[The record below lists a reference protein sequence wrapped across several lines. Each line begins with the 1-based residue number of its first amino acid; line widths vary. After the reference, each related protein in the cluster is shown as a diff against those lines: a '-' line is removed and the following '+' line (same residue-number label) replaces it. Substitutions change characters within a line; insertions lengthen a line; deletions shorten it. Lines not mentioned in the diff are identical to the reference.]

1 MRKSSA
7 EPDGEEHAMT
17 EMFDAGKLAEE
28 LRSLV
33 SDAEALLRASTSAD
47 GAQMQERA
55 EATLRDLRARLGG
68 LGGQASARGRE
79 LDSYVRGNPWQA
91 VAVAGGVALLLGLM
105 MGRR

>member
-1 MRKSSA
+1 
-7 EPDGEEHAMT
+7 MT

-47 GAQMQERA
+47 GAQMQEHA
-55 EATLRDLRARLGG
+55 EATLRDLRARLSG
-68 LGGQASARGRE
+68 LEEQVTARARD

-91 VAVAGGVALLLGLM
+91 VAVTGGVALLLGLI

>member
-1 MRKSSA
+1 
-7 EPDGEEHAMT
+7 MT

-55 EATLRDLRARLGG
+55 EATLRDLRARLGA
-68 LGGQASARGRE
+68 LEEQVTARARDI
-79 LDSYVRGNPWQA
+79 DSYVRGNTWQA
-91 VAVAGGVALLLGLM
+91 VAVTGGVALLLGLIIS
-105 MGRR
+105 RR

>member
-1 MRKSSA
+1 
-7 EPDGEEHAMT
+7 MT

-33 SDAEALLRASTSAD
+33 SDAEALLRASGSAD
-47 GAQMQERA
+47 GAEMQQRA
-55 EATLRDLRARLGG
+55 EATLRELRTRLSALEKQLTARARD
-68 LGGQASARGRE
+68 

-91 VAVAGGVALLLGLM
+91 VAVAGGVALLLGLL

>member
-1 MRKSSA
+1 
-7 EPDGEEHAMT
+7 MT

-55 EATLRDLRARLGG
+55 EAALRDLRARLSG
-68 LGGQASARGRE
+68 LEEQVSARARD
-79 LDSYVRGNPWQA
+79 LDSYVRANPWQA
-91 VAVAGGVALLLGLM
+91 VAVTGGVALLLGLI

>member
-1 MRKSSA
+1 
-7 EPDGEEHAMT
+7 MT
-17 EMFDAGKLAEE
+17 ETFDAGKLAEE
-28 LRSLV
+28 LRSPV

-68 LGGQASARGRE
+68 LEEQVTARARE

-91 VAVAGGVALLLGLM
+91 VAVAGGVGLLLGLI

>member
-1 MRKSSA
+1 
-7 EPDGEEHAMT
+7 MT

-55 EATLRDLRARLGG
+55 EATLRDLRARLGA
-68 LGGQASARGRE
+68 LEEQVTARAHDI
-79 LDSYVRGNPWQA
+79 DSYVRGNPWQA
-91 VAVAGGVALLLGLM
+91 VAVTGGVALLLGLIIS
-105 MGRR
+105 RR